1 MTTDEPRITADDV
14 VELNRGVLVGTA
26 RFTRLLG
33 TVLMVIGA
41 LGALLWLWI
50 VLRQQDVVVG
60 GEGPLQFGLED
71 GGLSAKQRLDIL
83 ATSFS
88 FLSGVALTAGVGMA
102 LRMAGEYVIADK
114 GGSLTRAAVGDAL
127 PTGADELPWLTEDD
141 GDGGNDGP
149 SRKSS

>member
-88 FLSGVALTAGVGMA
+88 
-102 LRMAGEYVIADK
+102 
-114 GGSLTRAAVGDAL
+114 
-127 PTGADELPWLTEDD
+127 
-141 GDGGNDGP
+141 
-149 SRKSS
+149 